1 MSMKH
6 LGLLMLFAGLA
17 LGQATMTQAA
27 VPRPAPRINFL
38 EDCRGRVTVMAF
50 IVTSCPH
57 CQAFSKVLEDLSR
70 TKSVCAREAAFNDDA
85 DITGFAR
92 SLQITF
98 PVLKIGR
105 GVMNDFMGVPRG
117 SRVGTPQI
125 AVIDR
130 AGVIQAQ
137 SAREGSP
144 VLMQPEIL
152 RAIVDRLAKQ

>member
-1 MSMKH
+1 MKQ
-6 LGLLMLFAGLA
+6 LCMLLLASGLILP
-17 LGQATMTQAA
+17 QPA

-70 TKSVCAREAAFNDDA
+70 TKPVCARIAAFNDDA
-85 DITGFAR
+85 DITTFAR
-92 SLQITF
+92 DFHLTF
-98 PVLKIGR
+98 PVLKIER

-130 AGVIQAQ
+130 AGMIQAQ
-137 SAREGSP
+137 SAPGGSP
-144 VLMQPEIL
+144 FLMQPEIL
-152 RAIVDRLAKQ
+152 GAIVRELLK

>member
-1 MSMKH
+1 MR
-6 LGLLMLFAGLA
+6 LAGLLMLAGGLTLA
-17 LGQATMTQAA
+17 QPT

-38 EDCRGRVTVMAF
+38 EDCRGKVTVMAF

-57 CQAFSKVLEDLSR
+57 CQAFSKVLEDLSHS
-70 TKSVCAREAAFNDDA
+70 KSVCAREAAFNEDP
-85 DITGFAR
+85 DIASFAR
-92 SLQITF
+92 SFRLTF
-98 PVLKIGR
+98 PVLKIER

-130 AGVIQAQ
+130 NGIIQAQ

-144 VLMQPEIL
+144 ILIQPEIL
-152 RAIVDRLAKQ
+152 GAIVDKLRRP